1 MIVSDAELKDRY
13 LESHYSQNAI
23 YEGWLDKALDLR
35 RYKWQSICDLI
46 QSAPLRRGSFVPGSV
61 ERQMMQISMYRSQ
74 FQGYCSI
81 AKCCFDH
88 KVGIRCLMSVRLEAK
103 GWMSG
108 ERAIKWNWWRRA

>member
-1 MIVSDAELKDRY
+1 M
-13 LESHYSQNAI
+13 
-23 YEGWLDKALDLR
+23 YEGELEKALDVR

-46 QSAPLRRGSFVPGSV
+46 QPAPFRRGSFVSGGI

-81 AKCCFDH
+81 ARCCFDY
-88 KVGIRCLMSVRLEAK
+88 KVGIRCLMSVRLAAK

-108 ERAIKWNWWRRA
+108 GRAIKRNWWRRARKVHALSGFGDER